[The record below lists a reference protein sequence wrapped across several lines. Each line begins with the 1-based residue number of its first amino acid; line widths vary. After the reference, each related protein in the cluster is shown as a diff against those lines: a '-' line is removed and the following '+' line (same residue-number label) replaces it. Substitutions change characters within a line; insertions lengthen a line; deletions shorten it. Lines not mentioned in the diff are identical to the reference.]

1 MELEIRPT
9 ADDDGRMAIAFAV
22 EQARVQSEAAW
33 LRAGRAEATGVEGED
48 DVWPPLYALS
58 PRMTRGATRA

>member
-1 MELEIRPT
+1 
-9 ADDDGRMAIAFAV
+9 MAIASAV
-22 EQARVQSEAAW
+22 EQTVVTRDDAW
-33 LRAGRAEATGVEGED
+33 LRAGRAEATGVEGDD